1 MGKPMDPERFQM
13 KDLKRRMVRAETEL
27 LRHGLTLKEYRDRL
41 RALEEAHQAWVAA
54 LQAGE

>member
-1 MGKPMDPERFQM
+1 MDPERFQM